1 MSKTDIEYL
10 THTWNFYTG
19 CNHWKT
25 GVCPIPK
32 CWAKDIAHR
41 FNRSFEP
48 TLNLKALNERLTIRE
63 PARIGVCFTGDLFGD
78 WVNPEELVRAPF
90 HDWKIM
96 PLREMVINI
105 VKRRPQHQFFFL
117 TKAPENIQKWGKFPD
132 NAWVGATV
140 WNGESLAHTNWYMAH
155 ALAKNRWLSIEPLMG
170 PLPIIDLLPGLLKVD
185 GIKWIIIGG
194 WSHSKIQPKIEWVR
208 EIVEAADKAKIP
220 VFLKNNLKPLIDA
233 EAGFDPDFY
242 GYTDTPTGC
251 ESTDELRQE
260 LPI

>member
-48 TLNLKALNERLTIRE
+48 TLNLKVLNERLTMRE

-105 VKRRPQHQFFFL
+105 VKSRPQHQFFFL
-117 TKAPENIQKWGKFPD
+117 TKAPENYQKWGAWPD
-132 NAWVGATV
+132 NAWLGATV
-140 WNGESLAHTNWYMAH
+140 NYAVPMGMALTYF
-155 ALAKNRWLSIEPLMG
+155 AETEAKNKWLSIEPLMG
-170 PLPIIDLLPGLLKVD
+170 EIKIGNLQGVD
-185 GIKWIIIGG
+185 WVVIGG
-194 WSHSKIQPKIEWVR
+194 WSGRSKIQPKIEWIR
-208 EIVEAADKAKIP
+208 RIVESCDRSGIP
-220 VFLKNNLKPLIDA
+220 IFLKNNLLPLIDPM
-233 EAGFDPDFY
+233 EVED
-242 GYTDTPTGC
+242 
-251 ESTDELRQE
+251 SLRHE
-260 LPI
+260 LPK

>member
-117 TKAPENIQKWGKFPD
+117 TKAPENYQKWGLWPD
-132 NAWVGATV
+132 NAWLGATV
-140 WNGESLAHTNWYMAH
+140 NYAAPMGMALTYF
-155 ALAKNRWLSIEPLMG
+155 AETEAKHKWLSIEPLMG
-170 PLPIIDLLPGLLKVD
+170 EIKIGNLQGVD
-185 GIKWIIIGG
+185 WVVIGG
-194 WSHSKIQPKIEWVR
+194 WSGRSKVQPKIEWIR
-208 EIVEAADKAKIP
+208 RIVESCDRSGIP
-220 VFLKNNLKPLIDA
+220 VFLKPNLKTILPEI
-233 EAGFDPDFY
+233 
-242 GYTDTPTGC
+242 TC
-251 ESTDELRQE
+251 EHLRQE
-260 LPI
+260 FPINKEVK